1 STRTTS
7 SVSCAPCTRGPRGGR
22 APSSRRRAC
31 RARCA
36 RCRSSARRPARTRA
50 AATSWTTRCAAWRP
64 TSRPSRVPR
73 STTSSSCA
81 RARCRGPRAARSS
94 AAARATCSVAA
105 TSPSSTRCAR
115 PAGARAPT
123 TQGPD
128 HDLTPTRL
136 VRRPRAAARRR
147 RPGGGAGRR
156 RPGGGPHGPRP
167 RVRPGA
173 RAPGRPRGRAGRG
186 PGPGGR
192 RGQPDAPGARG
203 APAQRRRRP
212 RDGGMTTLVDVGA
225 HVPTTRVPIR
235 DLADELG
242 LDHLE
247 LGVFERFFGLREVCT
262 APGDDLADL
271 LVAAARAVPGLAGN
285 EHRVRYVLGARTIA
299 TVAPVG
305 VNPLHDAAT
314 RLGLDHAV
322 VWTLTQ
328 HACASALLAVD
339 VAGRLLAS
347 DGDPDALALVL
358 TGEKAF
364 SPGSRLIEGTT
375 IMGEGTAAVLVGA
388 DGSARRAGSPV
399 LSYATRTLGEYHQVP
414 L

>member
-1 STRTTS
+1 
-7 SVSCAPCTRGPRGGR
+7 
-22 APSSRRRAC
+22 
-31 RARCA
+31 
-36 RCRSSARRPARTRA
+36 
-50 AATSWTTRCAAWRP
+50 
-64 TSRPSRVPR
+64 
-73 STTSSSCA
+73 
-81 RARCRGPRAARSS
+81 
-94 AAARATCSVAA
+94 
-105 TSPSSTRCAR
+105 
-115 PAGARAPT
+115 
-123 TQGPD
+123 
-128 HDLTPTRL
+128 
-136 VRRPRAAARRR
+136 
-147 RPGGGAGRR
+147 
-156 RPGGGPHGPRP
+156 
-167 RVRPGA
+167 
-173 RAPGRPRGRAGRG
+173 
-186 PGPGGR
+186 
-192 RGQPDAPGARG
+192 
-203 APAQRRRRP
+203 
-212 RDGGMTTLVDVGA
+212 MTTLVDVGA
-225 HVPTTRVPIR
+225 HVPATRVPIR

-262 APGDDLADL
+262 APGEDLADL

-347 DGDPDALALVL
+347 DGNPDALALVL

-414 L
+414 LPEELAGPFGVAYTEVLAEVVLEAVERAGLVLDDLALVLPHNVNRVSWRRLCSRLGLPIARVRLDDVPVTGHCFGADSFIGYAAARAEGRLRPGDPFLMVAVGLGATFSAMVLRYAPHETEEPA

>member
-1 STRTTS
+1 
-7 SVSCAPCTRGPRGGR
+7 
-22 APSSRRRAC
+22 
-31 RARCA
+31 
-36 RCRSSARRPARTRA
+36 
-50 AATSWTTRCAAWRP
+50 
-64 TSRPSRVPR
+64 
-73 STTSSSCA
+73 
-81 RARCRGPRAARSS
+81 
-94 AAARATCSVAA
+94 
-105 TSPSSTRCAR
+105 
-115 PAGARAPT
+115 
-123 TQGPD
+123 
-128 HDLTPTRL
+128 
-136 VRRPRAAARRR
+136 
-147 RPGGGAGRR
+147 
-156 RPGGGPHGPRP
+156 
-167 RVRPGA
+167 
-173 RAPGRPRGRAGRG
+173 
-186 PGPGGR
+186 
-192 RGQPDAPGARG
+192 
-203 APAQRRRRP
+203 
-212 RDGGMTTLVDVGA
+212 MTTLVDVGA
-225 HVPTTRVPIR
+225 HVPATRVPIR

-262 APGDDLADL
+262 APDESLTDL

-305 VNPLHDAAT
+305 VNPLHDAAD

-339 VAGRLLAS
+339 VAGRLLAA

-375 IMGEGTAAVLVGA
+375 IMGEGTAAVLVAA
-388 DGSARRAGSPV
+388 DPTSGVSARAGSPV

-414 L
+414 LPEDLAAPFGVAYTEVLAEVVVEAVERAGLTLDDLALVLPHNVNRVSWRRLCSRLGLPIARVRLDDVPVTGHCFGADSFIGYAAARAEGRLRPGDPFLMVAVGLGATFSAMVLRYAGDETHDTEEPA

>member
-1 STRTTS
+1 
-7 SVSCAPCTRGPRGGR
+7 
-22 APSSRRRAC
+22 
-31 RARCA
+31 
-36 RCRSSARRPARTRA
+36 
-50 AATSWTTRCAAWRP
+50 
-64 TSRPSRVPR
+64 
-73 STTSSSCA
+73 
-81 RARCRGPRAARSS
+81 
-94 AAARATCSVAA
+94 
-105 TSPSSTRCAR
+105 
-115 PAGARAPT
+115 
-123 TQGPD
+123 
-128 HDLTPTRL
+128 
-136 VRRPRAAARRR
+136 
-147 RPGGGAGRR
+147 
-156 RPGGGPHGPRP
+156 
-167 RVRPGA
+167 
-173 RAPGRPRGRAGRG
+173 
-186 PGPGGR
+186 
-192 RGQPDAPGARG
+192 
-203 APAQRRRRP
+203 
-212 RDGGMTTLVDVGA
+212 MTTLVDVGA
-225 HVPTTRVPIR
+225 HVPATRVPIR

-262 APGDDLADL
+262 APDESLTDL

-305 VNPLHDAAT
+305 VNPLHDAAD

-339 VAGRLLAS
+339 VAGRLLVA

-375 IMGEGTAAVLVGA
+375 IMGEGTAAVLVAA
-388 DGSARRAGSPV
+388 DATGGVAARAGSPV

-414 L
+414 LPEDLAGPFGVAYTEVLAEVVVEAVERAGLTLDDLALVLPHNVNRVSWRRLCSRLGLPIARVRLDDVPVTGHCFGADSFIGYAAARAEGRLRPGDPFLMVAVGLGATFSAMVLRYAPHETEEPA

>member
-1 STRTTS
+1 
-7 SVSCAPCTRGPRGGR
+7 
-22 APSSRRRAC
+22 
-31 RARCA
+31 
-36 RCRSSARRPARTRA
+36 
-50 AATSWTTRCAAWRP
+50 
-64 TSRPSRVPR
+64 
-73 STTSSSCA
+73 
-81 RARCRGPRAARSS
+81 
-94 AAARATCSVAA
+94 
-105 TSPSSTRCAR
+105 
-115 PAGARAPT
+115 
-123 TQGPD
+123 
-128 HDLTPTRL
+128 
-136 VRRPRAAARRR
+136 
-147 RPGGGAGRR
+147 
-156 RPGGGPHGPRP
+156 
-167 RVRPGA
+167 
-173 RAPGRPRGRAGRG
+173 
-186 PGPGGR
+186 
-192 RGQPDAPGARG
+192 
-203 APAQRRRRP
+203 
-212 RDGGMTTLVDVGA
+212 MTTLVDVGA
-225 HVPTTRVPIR
+225 HVPATRVPIR

-262 APGDDLADL
+262 APGEDLADL

-375 IMGEGTAAVLVGA
+375 IMGEGTAAVLVAA

-414 L
+414 LPEELAGPFGVAYTEVLAEVVLEAVERAGLVLDDLALVLPHNVNRVSWRRLCSRLGLPIARVRLDDVPVTGHCFGADSFIGYAAARAEGRLRPGDPFLMVAVGLGATFSAMVLRYAPHETEEPA

>member
-1 STRTTS
+1 
-7 SVSCAPCTRGPRGGR
+7 
-22 APSSRRRAC
+22 
-31 RARCA
+31 
-36 RCRSSARRPARTRA
+36 
-50 AATSWTTRCAAWRP
+50 
-64 TSRPSRVPR
+64 
-73 STTSSSCA
+73 
-81 RARCRGPRAARSS
+81 
-94 AAARATCSVAA
+94 
-105 TSPSSTRCAR
+105 
-115 PAGARAPT
+115 
-123 TQGPD
+123 
-128 HDLTPTRL
+128 
-136 VRRPRAAARRR
+136 
-147 RPGGGAGRR
+147 
-156 RPGGGPHGPRP
+156 
-167 RVRPGA
+167 
-173 RAPGRPRGRAGRG
+173 
-186 PGPGGR
+186 
-192 RGQPDAPGARG
+192 
-203 APAQRRRRP
+203 
-212 RDGGMTTLVDVGA
+212 MTTLVDVGA

-262 APGDDLADL
+262 APGEDLADL

-414 L
+414 LPEELAGPFGVAYTEVLAEVVLEAVERAGLVLDDLALVLPHNVNRVSWRRLCSRLGLPIARVRLDDVPVTGHCFGADSFIGYAAALAEGRLRPGDPFLMVAVGLGATFSAMVLRYAPHETEEPA

>member
-1 STRTTS
+1 
-7 SVSCAPCTRGPRGGR
+7 
-22 APSSRRRAC
+22 
-31 RARCA
+31 
-36 RCRSSARRPARTRA
+36 
-50 AATSWTTRCAAWRP
+50 
-64 TSRPSRVPR
+64 
-73 STTSSSCA
+73 
-81 RARCRGPRAARSS
+81 
-94 AAARATCSVAA
+94 
-105 TSPSSTRCAR
+105 
-115 PAGARAPT
+115 
-123 TQGPD
+123 
-128 HDLTPTRL
+128 
-136 VRRPRAAARRR
+136 
-147 RPGGGAGRR
+147 
-156 RPGGGPHGPRP
+156 
-167 RVRPGA
+167 
-173 RAPGRPRGRAGRG
+173 
-186 PGPGGR
+186 
-192 RGQPDAPGARG
+192 
-203 APAQRRRRP
+203 
-212 RDGGMTTLVDVGA
+212 MTTLVDVGA
-225 HVPTTRVPIR
+225 HVPATRVPIR

-262 APGDDLADL
+262 APDESLTDL

-305 VNPLHDAAT
+305 VNPLHDAAD

-339 VAGRLLAS
+339 VAGRLLAA

-375 IMGEGTAAVLVGA
+375 IMGEGTAAVLVAA
-388 DGSARRAGSPV
+388 DTTGGVSARAGSPV

-414 L
+414 LPEDLAGPFGVAYTEVLAEVVVEAVERAGLTLDDLALVLPHNVNRVSWRRLCSRLGLPIARVRLDDVPVTGHCFGADSFIGYAAARAEGRLRPGDPFLMVAVGLGATFSAMVLRYAPHETEEPA

>member
-1 STRTTS
+1 
-7 SVSCAPCTRGPRGGR
+7 
-22 APSSRRRAC
+22 
-31 RARCA
+31 
-36 RCRSSARRPARTRA
+36 
-50 AATSWTTRCAAWRP
+50 
-64 TSRPSRVPR
+64 
-73 STTSSSCA
+73 
-81 RARCRGPRAARSS
+81 
-94 AAARATCSVAA
+94 
-105 TSPSSTRCAR
+105 
-115 PAGARAPT
+115 
-123 TQGPD
+123 
-128 HDLTPTRL
+128 
-136 VRRPRAAARRR
+136 
-147 RPGGGAGRR
+147 
-156 RPGGGPHGPRP
+156 
-167 RVRPGA
+167 
-173 RAPGRPRGRAGRG
+173 
-186 PGPGGR
+186 
-192 RGQPDAPGARG
+192 
-203 APAQRRRRP
+203 
-212 RDGGMTTLVDVGA
+212 MTTLVDVGA
-225 HVPTTRVPIR
+225 HVPATRVPIR

-262 APGDDLADL
+262 APHQSLTDL

-305 VNPLHDAAT
+305 VNPLHDAAD

-339 VAGRLLAS
+339 VAGRLLAA

-375 IMGEGTAAVLVGA
+375 IMGEGTAAVLVAASGPASGPAGGSA
-388 DGSARRAGSPV
+388 DGPTGSPV

-414 L
+414 LPEDLAGPFGVAYTEVLAEVVLEAVERAGLALDDLALVLPHNVNRVSWRRLCSRLGLPIARVRLDDVPVTGHCFGADSFIGYAAARAEGRLRPGDPFLMVAVGLGATFSAMVLRYAPHETEEPA

>member
-1 STRTTS
+1 
-7 SVSCAPCTRGPRGGR
+7 
-22 APSSRRRAC
+22 
-31 RARCA
+31 
-36 RCRSSARRPARTRA
+36 
-50 AATSWTTRCAAWRP
+50 
-64 TSRPSRVPR
+64 
-73 STTSSSCA
+73 
-81 RARCRGPRAARSS
+81 
-94 AAARATCSVAA
+94 
-105 TSPSSTRCAR
+105 
-115 PAGARAPT
+115 
-123 TQGPD
+123 
-128 HDLTPTRL
+128 
-136 VRRPRAAARRR
+136 
-147 RPGGGAGRR
+147 
-156 RPGGGPHGPRP
+156 
-167 RVRPGA
+167 
-173 RAPGRPRGRAGRG
+173 
-186 PGPGGR
+186 
-192 RGQPDAPGARG
+192 
-203 APAQRRRRP
+203 
-212 RDGGMTTLVDVGA
+212 MTTLVDVGA
-225 HVPTTRVPIR
+225 HVPATRVPIR

-262 APGDDLADL
+262 APGEDLADL

-414 L
+414 LPEELAGPFGVAYTEVLAEVVLEAVERAGLVLDDLALVLPHNVNRVSWRRLCSRLGLPIARVRLDDVPVTGHCFGADSFIGYAAARAEGRLRPGDPFLMVAVGLGATFSAMVLRYAPHETEEPA

>member
-1 STRTTS
+1 
-7 SVSCAPCTRGPRGGR
+7 
-22 APSSRRRAC
+22 
-31 RARCA
+31 
-36 RCRSSARRPARTRA
+36 
-50 AATSWTTRCAAWRP
+50 
-64 TSRPSRVPR
+64 
-73 STTSSSCA
+73 
-81 RARCRGPRAARSS
+81 
-94 AAARATCSVAA
+94 
-105 TSPSSTRCAR
+105 
-115 PAGARAPT
+115 
-123 TQGPD
+123 
-128 HDLTPTRL
+128 
-136 VRRPRAAARRR
+136 
-147 RPGGGAGRR
+147 
-156 RPGGGPHGPRP
+156 
-167 RVRPGA
+167 
-173 RAPGRPRGRAGRG
+173 
-186 PGPGGR
+186 
-192 RGQPDAPGARG
+192 
-203 APAQRRRRP
+203 
-212 RDGGMTTLVDVGA
+212 MTTLVDVGA
-225 HVPTTRVPIR
+225 HVPATRVPIR

-375 IMGEGTAAVLVGA
+375 IMGEGTAAVLVAA

-414 L
+414 LPEELAGPFGVAYTEVLAEVVLEAVERAGLVLDDLALVLPHNVNRVSWRRLCSRLGLPIARVRLDDVPVTGHCFGADSFIGYAAARAEGRLRPGDPFLMVAVGLGATFSAMVLRHEASEGFRVSEGSEGATAHDTKEQA

>member
-1 STRTTS
+1 
-7 SVSCAPCTRGPRGGR
+7 
-22 APSSRRRAC
+22 
-31 RARCA
+31 
-36 RCRSSARRPARTRA
+36 
-50 AATSWTTRCAAWRP
+50 
-64 TSRPSRVPR
+64 
-73 STTSSSCA
+73 
-81 RARCRGPRAARSS
+81 
-94 AAARATCSVAA
+94 
-105 TSPSSTRCAR
+105 
-115 PAGARAPT
+115 
-123 TQGPD
+123 
-128 HDLTPTRL
+128 
-136 VRRPRAAARRR
+136 
-147 RPGGGAGRR
+147 
-156 RPGGGPHGPRP
+156 
-167 RVRPGA
+167 
-173 RAPGRPRGRAGRG
+173 
-186 PGPGGR
+186 
-192 RGQPDAPGARG
+192 
-203 APAQRRRRP
+203 
-212 RDGGMTTLVDVGA
+212 MTTLVDVGA
-225 HVPTTRVPIR
+225 HVPATRVPIR

-347 DGDPDALALVL
+347 DGNPDALALVL

-375 IMGEGTAAVLVGA
+375 IMGEGTAAVLVAA

-414 L
+414 LPEELAGPFGVAYTEVLAEVVLEAVERAGLVLDDLALVLPHNVNRVSWRRLCSRLGLPIARVRLDDVPVTGHCFGADSFIGYAAARAEGRLRPGDPFLMVAVGLGATFSAMVLRYAPHETEEPA

>member
-1 STRTTS
+1 
-7 SVSCAPCTRGPRGGR
+7 
-22 APSSRRRAC
+22 
-31 RARCA
+31 
-36 RCRSSARRPARTRA
+36 
-50 AATSWTTRCAAWRP
+50 
-64 TSRPSRVPR
+64 
-73 STTSSSCA
+73 
-81 RARCRGPRAARSS
+81 
-94 AAARATCSVAA
+94 
-105 TSPSSTRCAR
+105 
-115 PAGARAPT
+115 
-123 TQGPD
+123 
-128 HDLTPTRL
+128 
-136 VRRPRAAARRR
+136 
-147 RPGGGAGRR
+147 
-156 RPGGGPHGPRP
+156 
-167 RVRPGA
+167 
-173 RAPGRPRGRAGRG
+173 
-186 PGPGGR
+186 
-192 RGQPDAPGARG
+192 
-203 APAQRRRRP
+203 
-212 RDGGMTTLVDVGA
+212 MTTLVDVGA
-225 HVPTTRVPIR
+225 HVPATRVPIR

-262 APGDDLADL
+262 APDESLTDL

-305 VNPLHDAAT
+305 VNPLHDAAE

-339 VAGRLLAS
+339 VAGRLLAA

-375 IMGEGTAAVLVGA
+375 IMGEGTAAVLVAA
-388 DGSARRAGSPV
+388 DPTGGLSARAGSPV

-414 L
+414 LPEDLAAPFGVAYTEVLAEVVVEAVERAGLTLDDLALVLPHNVNRVSWRRLCSRLGLPIARVRLDDVPVTGHCFGADSFIGYAAARAEGRLRPGDPFLMVAVGLGATFSAMVLRYAGDETHDTEEPA

>member
-1 STRTTS
+1 
-7 SVSCAPCTRGPRGGR
+7 
-22 APSSRRRAC
+22 
-31 RARCA
+31 
-36 RCRSSARRPARTRA
+36 
-50 AATSWTTRCAAWRP
+50 
-64 TSRPSRVPR
+64 
-73 STTSSSCA
+73 
-81 RARCRGPRAARSS
+81 
-94 AAARATCSVAA
+94 
-105 TSPSSTRCAR
+105 
-115 PAGARAPT
+115 
-123 TQGPD
+123 
-128 HDLTPTRL
+128 
-136 VRRPRAAARRR
+136 
-147 RPGGGAGRR
+147 
-156 RPGGGPHGPRP
+156 
-167 RVRPGA
+167 
-173 RAPGRPRGRAGRG
+173 
-186 PGPGGR
+186 
-192 RGQPDAPGARG
+192 
-203 APAQRRRRP
+203 
-212 RDGGMTTLVDVGA
+212 MTTLVDVGA
-225 HVPTTRVPIR
+225 HVPATRVPIR

-262 APGDDLADL
+262 APDESLTDL

-305 VNPLHDAAT
+305 VNPLHDAAD

-339 VAGRLLAS
+339 VAGRLLAA

-375 IMGEGTAAVLVGA
+375 IMGEGTAAVLVAAETTAGV
-388 DGSARRAGSPV
+388 SARVGSPV

-414 L
+414 LPEDLAGPFGVAYTEVLAQVVLEAVERAGLTLDDLALVLPHNVNRVSWRRLCSRLGLPIARVRLDDVPVTGHCFGADSFIGYAAARAEGRLQPGDPFLMVAVGLGATFSAMVLRYAPHETEEPA

>member
-1 STRTTS
+1 
-7 SVSCAPCTRGPRGGR
+7 
-22 APSSRRRAC
+22 
-31 RARCA
+31 
-36 RCRSSARRPARTRA
+36 
-50 AATSWTTRCAAWRP
+50 
-64 TSRPSRVPR
+64 
-73 STTSSSCA
+73 
-81 RARCRGPRAARSS
+81 
-94 AAARATCSVAA
+94 
-105 TSPSSTRCAR
+105 
-115 PAGARAPT
+115 
-123 TQGPD
+123 
-128 HDLTPTRL
+128 
-136 VRRPRAAARRR
+136 
-147 RPGGGAGRR
+147 
-156 RPGGGPHGPRP
+156 
-167 RVRPGA
+167 
-173 RAPGRPRGRAGRG
+173 
-186 PGPGGR
+186 
-192 RGQPDAPGARG
+192 
-203 APAQRRRRP
+203 
-212 RDGGMTTLVDVGA
+212 MTTLVDVGA
-225 HVPTTRVPIR
+225 HVPATRVPIR

-414 L
+414 LPEELAGPFGVAYTEVLAEVVLEAVERAGLVLDDLALVLPHNVNRVSWRRLCSRLGLPIARVRLDDVPVTGHCFGADSFIGYAAARAEGRLRPGDPFLMVAVGLGATFSAMVLRYAPHETEEPA

>member
-1 STRTTS
+1 
-7 SVSCAPCTRGPRGGR
+7 
-22 APSSRRRAC
+22 
-31 RARCA
+31 
-36 RCRSSARRPARTRA
+36 
-50 AATSWTTRCAAWRP
+50 
-64 TSRPSRVPR
+64 
-73 STTSSSCA
+73 
-81 RARCRGPRAARSS
+81 
-94 AAARATCSVAA
+94 
-105 TSPSSTRCAR
+105 
-115 PAGARAPT
+115 
-123 TQGPD
+123 
-128 HDLTPTRL
+128 
-136 VRRPRAAARRR
+136 
-147 RPGGGAGRR
+147 
-156 RPGGGPHGPRP
+156 
-167 RVRPGA
+167 
-173 RAPGRPRGRAGRG
+173 
-186 PGPGGR
+186 
-192 RGQPDAPGARG
+192 
-203 APAQRRRRP
+203 
-212 RDGGMTTLVDVGA
+212 MTTLVDVGA
-225 HVPTTRVPIR
+225 HVPATRVPIR

-262 APGDDLADL
+262 APDESLTDL

-305 VNPLHDAAT
+305 VNPLHDAAD

-339 VAGRLLAS
+339 VAGRLLAA

-375 IMGEGTAAVLVGA
+375 IMGEGTAAVLVAASGQA
-388 DGSARRAGSPV
+388 GGSAAGPALAPGSPV

-414 L
+414 LPEDLAGPFGVAYTEVLAEVVVEAVERAGLTLDDLALVLPHNVNRVSWRRLCSRLGLPIARVRLDDVPVTGHCFGADSFIGYAAARAEGRLRPGDPFLMVAVGLGATFSAMVLRFAPHETEEPA

>member
-1 STRTTS
+1 
-7 SVSCAPCTRGPRGGR
+7 
-22 APSSRRRAC
+22 
-31 RARCA
+31 
-36 RCRSSARRPARTRA
+36 
-50 AATSWTTRCAAWRP
+50 
-64 TSRPSRVPR
+64 
-73 STTSSSCA
+73 
-81 RARCRGPRAARSS
+81 
-94 AAARATCSVAA
+94 
-105 TSPSSTRCAR
+105 
-115 PAGARAPT
+115 
-123 TQGPD
+123 
-128 HDLTPTRL
+128 
-136 VRRPRAAARRR
+136 
-147 RPGGGAGRR
+147 
-156 RPGGGPHGPRP
+156 
-167 RVRPGA
+167 
-173 RAPGRPRGRAGRG
+173 
-186 PGPGGR
+186 
-192 RGQPDAPGARG
+192 
-203 APAQRRRRP
+203 
-212 RDGGMTTLVDVGA
+212 MTTLVDVGA
-225 HVPTTRVPIR
+225 HVPATRVPIR

-262 APGDDLADL
+262 APDESLTDL

-305 VNPLHDAAT
+305 VNPLHDAAD

-339 VAGRLLAS
+339 VAGRLLAA

-375 IMGEGTAAVLVGA
+375 IMGEGTAAVLVAA
-388 DGSARRAGSPV
+388 DATGGVAARAGSPV

-414 L
+414 LPEDLAGPFGVAYTEVLAEVVVEAVERAGLTLDDLALVLPHNVNRVSWRRLCSRLGLPIARVRLDDVPVTGHCFGADSFIGYAAARAEGRLRPGDPFLMVAVGLGATFSAMVLRYAPHETEEPA